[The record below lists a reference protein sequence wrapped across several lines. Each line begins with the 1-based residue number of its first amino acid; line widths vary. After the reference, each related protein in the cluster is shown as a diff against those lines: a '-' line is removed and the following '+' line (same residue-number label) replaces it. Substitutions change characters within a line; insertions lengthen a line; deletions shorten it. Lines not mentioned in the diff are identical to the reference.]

1 MSNGILGTTLE
12 NPDYKSTPDAA
23 ARTLGGG
30 NRKYQLDILHQC
42 ETSSFNM
49 LVKPSGSGK
58 SFEQAA
64 LAIRDAEKGRKQ
76 IILVPQVHIAD
87 GFFPED
93 ENGVM
98 SFRIHGGKNDK
109 KYRAAVLPAYNFC
122 KKSSVQGLKAWLLAP
137 AASLEQP
144 TPDNMAG
151 GLIAM
156 TSYYAFARAFKHMSD
171 LEKETALT
179 NLHVRADESHH
190 VAMGEQESDYDRNKV
205 GSILKLLMDNH
216 QHNGSGITLST
227 ATNFRSDNK
236 CIVRPE
242 MLSKFKRYRLSFLDH
257 FKNTGIKTFRV
268 EIVPDIK
275 TNPIDSVVKHVCA
288 KGEGDKYHIIV
299 VPPSNAGWRALRDD
313 PSHGLT
319 ELITKVKEQ
328 WLKTNGKE
336 CRLLNLVVPHTL
348 QKKRKAALIAE
359 PKVYNEDRMPA
370 FDVVV
375 TCMLGREG
383 TDWCPASRLHVTYV
397 EGSVT
402 LAVQTLGRI
411 LRRFGKK
418 DEIVARYYYPKF
430 PEPDEEGMTA
440 SELLNSRKNALLFMT
455 EVDDLFFPIALEEV
469 DQKAPSNEQQV
480 TVTLRDMLGETQY
493 IQMKRAFLKQAVD
506 DVLGTLSTDGL
517 ELIMDEVLKEYVP
530 PKHWAQARR
539 VLWGVYMR
547 RANIKFQSVNV
558 DFMGE
563 DLDIPTLIEEL
574 TLDQKTLVCHGGDH
588 KVIEKMNII
597 AKTSFQEKVELLKS
611 YNLKMPADIKKLPLE
626 LRVFANQLCR
636 RRRDTLKA
644 LGVGVS

>member
-1 MSNGILGTTLE
+1 MSGGILGTTLE
-12 NPDYKSTPDAA
+12 NADYESTPDVGT
-23 ARTLGGG
+23 RTLGGG
-30 NRKYQLDILHQC
+30 NRKYQLDILEQF

-64 LAIRDAEKGRKQ
+64 LAVIDVQNGRKQ

-98 SFRIHGGKNDK
+98 AFRIHDDK
-109 KYRAAVLPAYNFC
+109 EDTEYRAAVLPGYNFC
-122 KKSSVQGLKAWLLAP
+122 KRSSVKDLRGWLLAS

-156 TSYYAFARAFKHMSD
+156 TSYYAFARAFQHLSD
-171 LEKETALT
+171 VERATALS

-190 VAMGEQESDYDRNKV
+190 VAMGEEESEDDRNRV
-205 GSILKLLMDNH
+205 GSILKLLMDNA
-216 QHNGSGITLST
+216 HNGSGITLST

-242 MLSKFKRYRLSFLDH
+242 MLSKFKQYRLSFLDH
-257 FKNTGIKTFRV
+257 FKNTGVKTFRV

-275 TNPIDSVVKHVCA
+275 TNPIEAVVMNVCA
-288 KGEGDKYHIIV
+288 KSEGDKYHIIV
-299 VPPSNAGWRALRDD
+299 VPPSNAGWRALRDE
-313 PSHGLT
+313 PSHGIT
-319 ELITKVKEQ
+319 ELVTKVKEQ
-328 WLKTNGKE
+328 WLKTHGEE
-336 CRLLNLVVPHTL
+336 CRLLNLVVPPTL

-359 PKVYNEDRMPA
+359 PKVYDEDHMPD

-397 EGSVT
+397 EGSIT

-411 LRRFGKK
+411 LRRFGTK
-418 DEIVARYYYPKF
+418 DEIVARYYYPKL
-430 PEPDEEGMTA
+430 PEPEEGMTA
-440 SELLNSRKNALLFMT
+440 SELLNDRKNALLFMS
-455 EVDDLFFPIALEEV
+455 EVDDLFFPIALEDV
-469 DQKAPSNEQQV
+469 DRKTPSNNEKT
-480 TVTLRDMLGETQY
+480 TVTFRDILGETQY
-493 IQMKRAFLKQAVD
+493 IQMKTAFLKQAVD

-517 ELIMDEVLKEYVP
+517 ESIIDAVLQEFVP
-530 PKHWAQARR
+530 PKHWERARR

-547 RANIKFQSVNV
+547 RADTKFQSVNV
-558 DFMGE
+558 NFMA
-563 DLDIPTLIEEL
+563 DNLDIPTLIEQL

-588 KVIEKMNII
+588 EVIKKMNAI
-597 AKTSFQEKVELLKS
+597 AKTSFQEKVDLLKS

-626 LRVFANQLCR
+626 LRAFARQLCR
-636 RRRDTLKA
+636 LRRDTLKA
-644 LGVGVS
+644 LGVGAS

>member
-1 MSNGILGTTLE
+1 MSDGILGTTLK
-12 NPDYKSTPDAA
+12 NPDYEPTPDAA
-23 ARTLGGG
+23 AGTRTLGGG
-30 NRKYQLDILHQC
+30 NRKYQLEILDQF

-64 LAIRDAEKGRKQ
+64 LAVRDVENGRKQ

-98 SFRIHGGKNDK
+98 AFRIHDDK
-109 KYRAAVLPAYNFC
+109 EDIEYRAAVLPGYNFC
-122 KKSSVQGLKAWLLAP
+122 KKSSVADLRAWLLAS

-171 LEKETALT
+171 VEKATALS

-190 VAMGEQESDYDRNKV
+190 VAMGEEESEADRNKV
-205 GSILKLLMDNH
+205 GSILKLLMDN

-242 MLSKFKRYRLSFLDH
+242 MLSKFKQYRLSFLDH

-275 TNPIDSVVKHVCA
+275 TNPIEAVVMNVCA

-313 PSHGLT
+313 PSHGIT
-319 ELITKVKEQ
+319 ELITRVKKQ
-328 WLKTNGKE
+328 WLKTHGEE
-336 CRLLNLVVPHTL
+336 CRLLNLVVPPAL

-359 PKVYNEDRMPA
+359 PKVYDEDQMPA

-397 EGSVT
+397 EGSIT

-411 LRRFGKK
+411 LRRFGTK

-430 PEPDEEGMTA
+430 PEPEDGMTA
-440 SELLNSRKNALLFMT
+440 SELLNDRKNALLFMT

-469 DQKAPSNEQQV
+469 DRKAAANEQRT
-480 TVTLRDMLGETQY
+480 TVTLRDILGETQY
-493 IQMKRAFLKQAVD
+493 IQMKTAFLKHAVD
-506 DVLGTLSTDGL
+506 DILGTLSADGL
-517 ELIMDEVLKEYVP
+517 ESVIDEVLQVFVP
-530 PKHWAQARR
+530 PKNWGQARR
-539 VLWGVYMR
+539 VLLGVYLR
-547 RANIKFQSVNV
+547 RADTKFQSVNV
-558 DFMGE
+558 NFMAE
-563 DLDIPTLIEEL
+563 NLDIPTLIEEL
-574 TLDQKTLVCHGGDH
+574 ALDQKTLVCHGGNH
-588 KVIEKMNII
+588 EVIKKMNAI
-597 AKTSFQEKVELLKS
+597 AKTSFQEKVDLLVS

-626 LRVFANQLCR
+626 LRAFARQLCR
-636 RRRDTLKA
+636 LRRDTLKA
-644 LGVGVS
+644 LGVGAS